1 MIQKLAFFALITMSC
16 TLFSSCKKDDAVPA
30 PKIISF
36 TPTEGVGAAP
46 VIITGTSFS
55 TTPASNIVKFNGT
68 AAVVTASTATTI
80 TTTVPAGAT
89 TGTITVTVGS
99 QTATSTATFR
109 VDLLFKATLTG
120 ASEVPAN
127 ASTAA
132 GAAVLTYNQ
141 VSKSFTVVV
150 TYTGL
155 TPSAGH
161 IHKAAVGANGSV
173 VYPFA
178 APISNPINYTSSAL
192 TAEQEA
198 DLIGGLNYVNL
209 HTAAF
214 SGGEI
219 RGQLIK
225 Q

>member
-1 MIQKLAFFALITMSC
+1 MLQKISFFALIIMC
-16 TLFSSCKKDDAVPA
+16 TLISSCSKNDAVPA
-30 PKIISF
+30 PTIISF
-36 TPTEGVGAAP
+36 TPTGGVGADP

-55 TTPASNIVKFNGT
+55 TTPASNVVKFNGT

-80 TTTVPAGAT
+80 TTNVPAGAT

-109 VDLLFKATLTG
+109 VDLFFKATLTG

-127 ASTAA
+127 TSTAT
-132 GAAVLTYNQ
+132 GAAVLIYNQ
-141 VSKSFTVVV
+141 TTKIFVVDI

-161 IHKAAVGANGSV
+161 IHKAAVGVSGSV

-178 APISNPINYTSSAL
+178 APLTSPIHYMSDPLNVDK
-192 TAEQEA
+192 EA
-198 DLIGGLNYVNL
+198 DLMNGLYYVNL
-209 HTAAF
+209 HTIAF
-214 SGGEI
+214 AGGEI